1 MNAEQIAS
9 NVKLV
14 DAAAFEA
21 LFRFMAGHRGGFQ
34 AQDPLLQRL
43 QHALTDKEASALD
56 VAVLMRHALRAE
68 YMRRGVGP
76 APRLPL
82 PTSISLTAQILESV
96 GLQKTN
102 ASEIESLPWRP
113 AWLGKSGDDGV
124 DDAAA
129 AATRR
134 RHFAR
139 TDERPDADP
148 FFQCLGW
155 PQYRSVGQ
163 RAAIR
168 AALLLNPGDTLAIDL
183 PTGEGKSMVFQA
195 IDRIGFA
202 SDPVDAGAR
211 PDGITL
217 VIVPTVALAY
227 DHELSCRRDQSEL
240 LAYVGSGRPED
251 QEAIRE
257 RLRTTQRGLCFAA
270 PEAVAGSLRS
280 YLREA
285 SKGGRVK
292 AIVIDEA
299 HLVDAWGTG
308 FRSDFQVLSGLRSEL
323 IALSPKDRAPR
334 TILLSATLTPEALAT
349 LKALYSDPGEFRHLS
364 ASQVRPEPD
373 YWVAKPCARDQRDL
387 RIDEAL
393 LHVPRPAILYVT
405 EVKHARAWEARLRAM
420 GFSRFDVFHGDT
432 LDPSRQRILKKWR
445 DGALD
450 LVVATSAFGLG
461 IDYAHVRA
469 VLHACVPETF
479 DRFYQEVGRA
489 GRDGCTAISIAVPAH
504 PDFQTARRI
513 NTRQVITIKR
523 GRERWLSMFQHPG
536 SQHLGGLRRRLRLDV
551 APGFGEKDIDLL
563 SKRGDDWNARVLTLL
578 ARAQLIRLLG
588 SENDSVS
595 EGDEAD
601 TLQSGK
607 FETVEIVDTAHPDE
621 ATWRTRVEPVRRSIA
636 AASRRN
642 LELMLRHLDG
652 TACPA
657 DLVVELYGASAVD
670 RACSRCSVCR
680 SDHSLRRTTDLRRE
694 PPSPWPAPP
703 LSGPLWD
710 LVRQEHRL
718 LVPYKPQETSS
729 FQIRRTAETFRTL
742 YLDGL
747 RCVLALGTV
756 PALFRRAFDEMSEV
770 PVFLERPK
778 FLADSRLPCGPQ
790 LVLIGPGENLDRAN
804 LTPDANRPRLF
815 FIPRDLADPDRPNS
829 PLLDRYPGSVVQLE
843 DLLPRLRR

>member
-1 MNAEQIAS
+1 MNTEHIAS
-9 NVKLV
+9 NAKLA
-14 DAAAFEA
+14 DAAAFDA
-21 LFRFMAGHRGGFQ
+21 LFRFLAGHRGSFH
-34 AQDPLLQRL
+34 AHDPLLQRL
-43 QHALTDKEASALD
+43 QHACTGKDASALD
-56 VAVLMRHALRAE
+56 VAVLMRQALRAE
-68 YMRRGVGP
+68 SMRRGVGP

-82 PTSISLTAQILESV
+82 PTSVSLTDHILDRV

-102 ASEIESLPWRP
+102 AAEVEALPWRP
-113 AWLGKSGDDGV
+113 AWLGTVGDDGV

-139 TDERPDADP
+139 TDEGPEADP
-148 FFQCLGW
+148 FFKSLGW
-155 PQYRSVGQ
+155 SRYRSVGQ

-168 AALLLNPGDTLAIDL
+168 AALLLAPGDTLAIDL

-195 IDRIGFA
+195 IDRVGFA
-202 SDPVDAGAR
+202 TDPIDAGSR
-211 PDGITL
+211 LDGITL

-227 DHELSCRRDQSEL
+227 DHELSCRRDPSDL
-240 LAYVGSGRPED
+240 LAYVGSAGPER

-257 RLRTTQRGLCFAA
+257 RLRTMQRGLCFAA
-270 PEAVAGSLRS
+270 PEAVVGSLRS
-280 YLREA
+280 GLREA
-285 SKGGRVK
+285 AKGGHVK

-323 IALSPKDRAPR
+323 IALSPPDRAPR
-334 TILLSATLTPEALAT
+334 TVLLSATLAPEALAT

-373 YWVAKPCARDQRDL
+373 YWVAKPCPQDEQNL
-387 RIDEAL
+387 RIEEAL
-393 LHVPRPAILYVT
+393 VHVPRPAILYVT
-405 EVKHARAWEARLRAM
+405 EVKHARAWEARLRAI
-420 GFSRFDVFHGDT
+420 GFKRFDVFHGET
-432 LDPSRQRILKKWR
+432 PDPSRQRILKAWH
-445 DGALD
+445 DAALD

-461 IDYAHVRA
+461 IDYAHVRSI
-469 VLHACVPETF
+469 LHACVPETF

-489 GRDGCTAISIAVPAH
+489 GRDGCSAISIVVPAH
-504 PDFQTARRI
+504 TDFRTARRI
-513 NTRQVITIKR
+513 NASRVITIKR
-523 GRERWLSMFQHPG
+523 GRERWLSMFHHPG
-536 SQHLGGLRRRLRLDV
+536 SQHLGGLRLRLRLDV
-551 APGFGEKDIDLL
+551 APGFSEQDIDLL
-563 SKRGDDWNARVLTLL
+563 SKRGDDWNARLLTLL
-578 ARAQLIRLLG
+578 ARAQLVRLLG
-588 SENDSVS
+588 SESDPAS

-601 TLQSGK
+601 MLQSGK
-607 FETVEIVDTAHPDE
+607 FETIEILDTAHMDE
-621 ATWRTRVEPVRRSIA
+621 ATWRSRVEPARRSIA

-657 DLVVELYGASAVD
+657 DLVVELYGASEVD
-670 RACSRCSVCR
+670 RACSSCSICR
-680 SDHSLRRTTDLRRE
+680 SDQNLRRTTDLRRE

-747 RCVLALGTV
+747 RCVLALGTA
-756 PALFRRAFDEMSEV
+756 PPLFRRALEEMSEV

-778 FLADSRLPCGPQ
+778 FLADSRLPRGPQ
-790 LVLIGPGENLDRAN
+790 LVLIGPGENLYRAN
-804 LTPDANRPRLF
+804 LTPDANRPRLLL
-815 FIPRDLADPDRPNS
+815 IPRDVADPDRPGS
-829 PLLDRYPGSVVQLE
+829 PLLDRYPGAVIQLE

>member
-1 MNAEQIAS
+1 MNVEHIAS
-9 NVKLV
+9 NDKLA

-21 LFRFMAGHRGGFQ
+21 LFQFMAGHRGSFH
-34 AQDPLLQRL
+34 AHDPLLRRL
-43 QHALTDKEASALD
+43 QHALTGNDASALD
-56 VAVLMRHALRAE
+56 VAILIRHALRAE
-68 YMRRGVGP
+68 FMRRGVGP

-82 PTSISLTAQILESV
+82 PASISLSDRILDRV
-96 GLQKTN
+96 GLEKTN
-102 ASEIESLPWRP
+102 AAEVEALPWRP
-113 AWLGKSGDDGV
+113 AWLGAIGDYGV

-129 AATRR
+129 AATPR

-139 TDERPDADP
+139 SDEGPDADP
-148 FFQCLGW
+148 FFQSLGW
-155 PQYRSVGQ
+155 SHYRSVGQ

-168 AALLLNPGDTLAIDL
+168 AALLLLPGDTLAIDL

-202 SDPVDAGAR
+202 TDPIDAGAR
-211 PDGITL
+211 LDGITL
-217 VIVPTVALAY
+217 VVVPTVALAY
-227 DHELSCRRDQSEL
+227 DHELSCQRDPSDL
-240 LAYVGSGRPED
+240 LAYVGSASPER

-257 RLRTTQRGLCFAA
+257 RLSTTQRGLCFAA
-270 PEAVAGSLRS
+270 PEAAGGSLRS
-280 YLREA
+280 RLREA
-285 SKGGRVK
+285 AKAGHIK

-323 IALSPKDRAPR
+323 IALSPRGRAPR
-334 TILLSATLTPEALAT
+334 TILLSATLTPEALAI
-349 LKALYSDPGEFRHLS
+349 LKVLYSDPGEFRHLS

-373 YWVAKPCARDQRDL
+373 YWVAKPCPQDQRDL
-387 RIDEAL
+387 RIEEAL
-393 LHVPRPAILYVT
+393 VHVPRPAILYVT
-405 EVKHARAWEARLRAM
+405 EVKHARAWDARLRAM
-420 GFSRFDVFHGDT
+420 GFRRFDVFHGETPD
-432 LDPSRQRILKKWR
+432 LSRQRILKAWR
-445 DGALD
+445 NGALD

-461 IDYAHVRA
+461 IDYAHVRSI
-469 VLHACVPETF
+469 LHACVPETF
-479 DRFYQEVGRA
+479 DRFYQEVGRG
-489 GRDGCTAISIAVPAH
+489 GRDGCSAISIAVPADS
-504 PDFQTARRI
+504 DFRTARRI
-513 NTRQVITIKR
+513 NARQVITIKR

-536 SQHLGGLRRRLRLDV
+536 SQHLGGLRLRLRLDV
-551 APGFGEKDIDLL
+551 APGFSEHDIDLL

-588 SENDSVS
+588 SENDPPSD
-595 EGDEAD
+595 GDGGD
-601 TLQSGK
+601 TFQSGK
-607 FETVEIVDTAHPDE
+607 FETVEILDTAHLDE
-621 ATWRTRVEPVRRSIA
+621 ATWRSRVEPVRQSIA
-636 AASRRN
+636 ATSSRN

-652 TACPA
+652 SACPA
-657 DLVVELYGASAVD
+657 DLVVELYSASAVD

-680 SDHSLRRTTDLRRE
+680 SNQNLRRTTDLRRE

-703 LSGPLWD
+703 LSGPLLE

-718 LVPYKPQETSS
+718 LVPYKPQEASS
-729 FQIRRTAETFRTL
+729 FQLRRTAETFRAL

-747 RCVLALGTV
+747 RCVLALGTI
-756 PALFRRAFDEMSEV
+756 PPLFRRAIDEMNGV

-778 FLADSRLPCGPQ
+778 FLADARLPRGPQ

-815 FIPRDLADPDRPNS
+815 LIPRDLADPDRPDS

>member
-1 MNAEQIAS
+1 MNAEHIAS
-9 NVKLV
+9 RAKLA

-21 LFRFMAGHRGGFQ
+21 LFQFMSGHRGGFH
-34 AQDPLLQRL
+34 AHDPLLQRL
-43 QHALTDKEASALD
+43 QHALTGGEASALD

-68 YMRRGVGP
+68 CMRRGVGP

-82 PTSISLTAQILESV
+82 PTSISLTDHILHRV
-96 GLQKTN
+96 GLEKTN
-102 ASEIESLPWRP
+102 ATEVEALPWRP
-113 AWLGKSGDDGV
+113 AWLGKIGDHGV

-134 RHFAR
+134 RDFAQ
-139 TDERPDADP
+139 TDGGPDADP
-148 FFQCLGW
+148 FFQTLGW
-155 PQYRSVGQ
+155 SRYRSVGQ

-168 AALLLNPGDTLAIDL
+168 AALLLTPGDTLAIDL

-202 SDPVDAGAR
+202 TDPIDVGA
-211 PDGITL
+211 PPHGITL

-240 LAYVGSGRPED
+240 LAYVGSGRAED

-280 YLREA
+280 RLREA
-285 SKGGRVK
+285 AKGGHVK

-323 IALSPKDRAPR
+323 IALSPRDRAPR
-334 TILLSATLTPEALAT
+334 TILLSATLTPEALST

-373 YWVAKPCARDQRDL
+373 YWVAKPCPQDERNL
-387 RIDEAL
+387 RIEEAL
-393 LHVPRPAILYVT
+393 VHVPRPAILYVT
-405 EVKHARAWEARLRAM
+405 EVKHARAWETRLRGI
-420 GFSRFDVFHGDT
+420 GFKRFDVFHGDT
-432 LDPSRQRILKKWR
+432 PDPSRQRILKAWR
-445 DGALD
+445 DAALD

-461 IDYAHVRA
+461 IDYAHVRSI
-469 VLHACVPETF
+469 LHACVPETF

-489 GRDGCTAISIAVPAH
+489 GRDGCAAISIAVPADA
-504 PDFQTARRI
+504 DFRTARRI
-513 NTRQVITIKR
+513 NARQVITIKR

-536 SQHLGGLRRRLRLDV
+536 SQHVGGLRLRLRLDV
-551 APGFGEKDIDLL
+551 APGFSEQDIDLL

-588 SENDSVS
+588 SENDPSP
-595 EGDEAD
+595 EGDEGD
-601 TLQSGK
+601 SPKSGK
-607 FETVEIVDTAHPDE
+607 FETVEILDTAHMDE
-621 ATWRTRVEPVRRSIA
+621 ATWQSRVEPVRRSIA
-636 AASRRN
+636 AASSRN

-652 TACPA
+652 ASCPA
-657 DLVVELYGASAVD
+657 DLVVELYRASAVD

-680 SDHSLRRTTDLRRE
+680 GDQALRRTTDLRRE
-694 PPSPWPAPP
+694 PPSPWPAPA
-703 LSGPLWD
+703 LSGPLKD
-710 LVRQEHRL
+710 LLRQEHRL
-718 LVPYKPQETSS
+718 LVPYKPQESS
-729 FQIRRTAETFRTL
+729 GFQIRRTAETFRTL

-756 PALFRRAFDEMSEV
+756 PPLFRRALDEMSEV

-778 FLADSRLPCGPQ
+778 FLAGSRLPRGPQ

-804 LTPDANRPRLF
+804 LTPDANRPRLL
-815 FIPRDLADPDRPNS
+815 FIPRDLADPDRPDTL
-829 PLLDRYPGSVVQLE
+829 LLDRYPGAVVQLE